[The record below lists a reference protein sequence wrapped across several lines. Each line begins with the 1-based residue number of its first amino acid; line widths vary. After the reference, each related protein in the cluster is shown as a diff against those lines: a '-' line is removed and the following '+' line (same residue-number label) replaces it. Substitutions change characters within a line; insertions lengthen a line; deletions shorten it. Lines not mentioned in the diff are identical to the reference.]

1 MSSPEQARPCY
12 AIAQEVL
19 VALGLRDRCQVT
31 DISARQDSYRWCL
44 LFEVGGNTFTIKGDE
59 DDTSLVERELIRH
72 KLTAGVL
79 DYYHGFGG

>member
-1 MSSPEQARPCY
+1 MSSPEPARACY

-31 DISARQDSYRWCL
+31 DISERQDSYHWCL
-44 LFEVGGNTFTIKGDE
+44 LFEVSGNTFTIKGDE
-59 DDTSLVERELIRH
+59 DDTSLVGRELIRH

-79 DYYHGFGG
+79 AYYNSFGG